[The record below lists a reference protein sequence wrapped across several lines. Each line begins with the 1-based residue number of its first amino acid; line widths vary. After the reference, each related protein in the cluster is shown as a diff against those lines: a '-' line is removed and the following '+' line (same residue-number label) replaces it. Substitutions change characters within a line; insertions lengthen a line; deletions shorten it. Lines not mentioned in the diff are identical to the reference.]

1 MLAEGQLAR
10 YYVGQQE
17 QAPVELLEICVLL
30 QTHEGPILIR
40 ILPSP
45 ILSPYSQGIASCNT
59 AASDSATN
67 LTLLDPPASM
77 QPEIR
82 DGSGSRRERR
92 RYSSAEGSFSGW
104 QETI

>member
-1 MLAEGQLAR
+1 M
-10 YYVGQQE
+10 
-17 QAPVELLEICVLL
+17 ELLEKCVLL
-30 QTHEGPILIR
+30 QTHEDPILIR
-40 ILPSP
+40 LPSP
-45 ILSPYSQGIASCNT
+45 ISSRYSQGIASCNT

-67 LTLLDPPASM
+67 PTPLDPPASM

-82 DGSGSRRERR
+82 DGSGNRRERR